1 MLKALGLIILGLIVL
16 AVIAALASKKG
27 RTENAKAGYQYKSK
41 ALLTANEREMYWKLI
56 DALPGYVVLAQ
67 VALSSCIDVKK
78 QGGAFNTISAK
89 SLDFVICNGSLD
101 VLAGIEI
108 DDRSHAT
115 AAAQKRDAR
124 KNSAMEAAGIK
135 LIRWPAVPLPSVEEI
150 KKIFPP
156 VPLSVPEKSATEII
170 QEKKIKLLEQ
180 QLFSMA
186 RKLESPPQAS
196 KAAGA

>member
-1 MLKALGLIILGLIVL
+1 
-16 AVIAALASKKG
+16 
-27 RTENAKAGYQYKSK
+27 
-41 ALLTANEREMYWKLI
+41 
-56 DALPGYVVLAQ
+56 
-67 VALSSCIDVKK
+67 
-78 QGGAFNTISAK
+78 
-89 SLDFVICNGSLD
+89 
-101 VLAGIEI
+101 
-108 DDRSHAT
+108 
-115 AAAQKRDAR
+115 
-124 KNSAMEAAGIK
+124 MEAAGIK